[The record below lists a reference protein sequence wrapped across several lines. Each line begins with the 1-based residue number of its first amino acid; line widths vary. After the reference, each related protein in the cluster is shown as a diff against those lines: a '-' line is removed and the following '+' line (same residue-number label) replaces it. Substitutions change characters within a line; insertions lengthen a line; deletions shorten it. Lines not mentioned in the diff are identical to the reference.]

1 MSQNISTNLSAEYD
15 KMSFEEAME
24 ALEIIVAKLDSG
36 EGTLDESIELFQ
48 KGILLSRLCSTRLEE
63 IEKKVKILT
72 DDKSGNKTETN
83 FTEGNVVSGEKE

>member
-1 MSQNISTNLSAEYD
+1 MNQNSIINPSDENE

-24 ALEIIVAKLDSG
+24 ALETVVAKLDSG

-48 KGILLSRLCSTRLEE
+48 KGISLSRLCSARLEE

-72 DDKSGNKTETN
+72 EDKTGNKNEED
-83 FTEGNVVSGEKE
+83 FTLSNAVGGEKE

>member
-1 MSQNISTNLSAEYD
+1 MSQNISTNLSVEYD

-72 DDKSGNKTETN
+72 DDKSGNKTETD